1 MSDTI
6 VENDKQLDLATQ
18 ALATIDKTENKEN
31 ESPIGMVEKTVADFL
46 NKAIE
51 ATLSSNRLATAL
63 EDSLINDLPE
73 MKPNEKIALINIE
86 RSSMND
92 RIFKLLSPSFGLLT
106 AKQQAEIQ
114 AKAKQ
119 ESQNAAVQVNIGQGN
134 TQDSIV
140 ASKTPAEVETGLYT
154 LFQLI
159 ASKASQYQN
168 SNNTSEK
175 LDK

>member
-1 MSDTI
+1 MDETIINNDT
-6 VENDKQLDLATQ
+6 QLDIATQ
-18 ALATIDKTENKEN
+18 ALATIDKTESKEN
-31 ESPIGMVEKTVADFL
+31 ESPIGMVEKSVADFL

-51 ATLSSNRLATAL
+51 ATMASNRLAVAL
-63 EDSLINDLPE
+63 EDSLIEDLPE
-73 MKPNEKIALINIE
+73 MKPNEKIALMNIE

-92 RIFKLLSPSFGLLT
+92 RLFKLLSPSFGLLT

-134 TQDSIV
+134 SQDSIV
-140 ASKTPAEVETGLYT
+140 ASKTPADVENGLNT

-159 ASKASQYQN
+159 AARMQQTKTEEKN
-168 SNNTSEK
+168 S
-175 LDK
+175 